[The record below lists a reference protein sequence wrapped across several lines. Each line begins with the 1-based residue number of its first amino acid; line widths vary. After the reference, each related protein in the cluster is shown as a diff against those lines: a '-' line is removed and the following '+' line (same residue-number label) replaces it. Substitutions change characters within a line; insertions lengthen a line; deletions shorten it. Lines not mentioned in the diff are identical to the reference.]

1 MDLAD
6 LTLFADDNFI
16 LTWNKCVNQLI
27 VDMER
32 CIEMITKWLRQSGLK
47 VNETKT
53 EACLFHRK
61 DHPPVVIHINANIIT
76 TKPSMNV
83 LGVLFDSKLQWQP
96 QVSNTISKS
105 KRALHALTM
114 IRKYFNKEQ
123 LLNIITSCYYSIL
136 YYNSEIWHLPQLSPQ
151 LKQNLLAASAAPL
164 KLTTP
169 NYHRMMSYES
179 LHYMNKRA
187 TPIQITLYKHSL
199 LLHKIYN
206 DESMGL
212 NWVNLF
218 FNQNFNERD
227 NSVKFFNTSN
237 YKVGNNIIANRFV
250 ILNGKIPNDWLN
262 STFENYKIKCKV
274 LFLQQ

>member
-1 MDLAD
+1 
-6 LTLFADDNFI
+6 
-16 LTWNKCVNQLI
+16 
-27 VDMER
+27 
-32 CIEMITKWLRQSGLK
+32 
-47 VNETKT
+47 
-53 EACLFHRK
+53 
-61 DHPPVVIHINANIIT
+61 
-76 TKPSMNV
+76 
-83 LGVLFDSKLQWQP
+83 
-96 QVSNTISKS
+96 
-105 KRALHALTM
+105 M

-262 STFENYKIKCKV
+262 SLLKTTKLNVRCCFSNNDECD
-274 LFLQQ
+274 